1 MNKKEFAKA
10 VATAVVIAELAVLDY
25 AAWRMMKDGVS
36 IEISQEELTEAEEAA
51 AADMAGEL

>member
-1 MNKKEFAKA
+1 MNKKQVVKA

-25 AAWRMMKDGVS
+25 AAWRLMKDGIS
-36 IEISQEELTEAEEAA
+36 IEISTEELTEAEEAA

>member
-1 MNKKEFAKA
+1 MDKKKVAKA

-25 AAWRMMKDGVS
+25 AAWRMMRDGVS
-36 IEISQEELTEAEEAA
+36 IEISQEELEQAEEAA

>member
-1 MNKKEFAKA
+1 MNKKQVAKA

-25 AAWRMMKDGVS
+25 AAWRMMKDGVT

>member
-1 MNKKEFAKA
+1 MDKKKVAKA

-25 AAWRMMKDGVS
+25 AAWRMMKDGVT

-51 AADMAGEL
+51 ATDMAGEL